1 MFTIAGRRFSP
12 PIPPPFLGK
21 LASACRHGEF
31 IERTGS
37 KTIANVRTVDE
48 CVKRMN
54 GVFSLENTES
64 EYMKGDNLPGKPA
77 RKYNFGSKFYK
88 PFLV

>member
-1 MFTIAGRRFSP
+1 MQGRRFSP
-12 PIPPPFLGK
+12 PITTPFLGK

-31 IERTGS
+31 IERTGT
-37 KTIANVRTVDE
+37 KTIANVRTIDE

-64 EYMKGDNLPGKPA
+64 EYKKGDNLPGKSA
-77 RKYNFGSKFYK
+77 FENRFGFKT
-88 PFLV
+88 L